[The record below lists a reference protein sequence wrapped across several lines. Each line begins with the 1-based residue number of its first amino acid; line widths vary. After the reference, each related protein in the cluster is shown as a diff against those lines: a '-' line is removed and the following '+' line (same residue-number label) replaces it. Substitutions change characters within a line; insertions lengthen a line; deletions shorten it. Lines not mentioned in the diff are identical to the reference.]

1 MKKRLQT
8 SKILLLAMKISAVQL
23 VLAMIFAG
31 VSYAYDSKAQEF
43 LNKSVSL
50 KAENQSLRMVLG
62 MIEEQTDVKFVYSSK
77 AIHANRK
84 VSFIASERK
93 LSDVLETLLKPM
105 QVNYRVIGGQIIL
118 NWNEAN
124 QPLLEDIEA
133 AAMEEDQQT
142 AAVVDKPIKGRVTDK
157 DGGDGLPGVSIT
169 IKGTTRGVTTDA
181 QGNYNISVP
190 NDKSVL
196 VFSFLG
202 YEKQEI
208 PVGSRSTINVV
219 LGSDM
224 QSLEEVVVVGYGTQK
239 KANMTGAVSSIDA
252 AAIENRP
259 ASNLAT
265 AMQGMSPGLIITR
278 TSGQPGAE
286 DIGIQ
291 IRGATT
297 ANGSVSPLVVLDGV
311 AVPSNTLQTMN
322 PNDVESISV
331 LKDAAAAAI
340 YGAQAAG
347 GVILVTTK
355 KGKAGKVTFDY
366 LAQQGTDWSINV
378 PERMTLLEEAE
389 FANLARKNS
398 GSGPEYSADDIQRIK
413 DGIPYVINPVDTSNY
428 LFYNQ
433 VPLADQL
440 LRKYSSMRT
449 HNLTVRGGTD
459 KLNFLLSGGY
469 YGKSGVFK
477 VGPDGYNRYNL
488 RLNLGAQL
496 NRYFSIDTRL
506 SYTNDKTEASSAGLN
521 GQGLIYQIYRLR
533 TRTPFFTP
541 EGRYNGAGSAATAY
555 ASLESGGYNNYRRN
569 YFDGVFTLKA
579 AELVKGLTLRAVL
592 GTQYRRGDREVFART
607 VPLWGKS
614 KILSY
619 LNQINS
625 YQLTNQLT
633 TNYNLQFLANYDK
646 KIGKHNLGLFAGYQ
660 WEDFRFAEYATG
672 ATNLVSNDLPTLNLG
687 DDRTK
692 TNSQNIY
699 AYAFQSVFGRVNYN
713 FNDRYLLEGTLRSD
727 ESSRL
732 APGYRVKVFPSA
744 SAGWNIHRESWFSD
758 RLKFVSEL
766 KVRASWGRLGGA
778 LGSTLGYYDYL
789 NQLNRSAGLVLGDT
803 RTSYIFQGAIPS
815 AQLSWETIETSN
827 IGADLGFLQNKLQIS
842 ADYYVKYNRN
852 MLTPQLLPA
861 VIGISTPRKNN
872 GELKSWGWE
881 LEARYRGTIGSNFS
895 YNIAA
900 NLSDNQNKLLSF
912 SNRRVIGAG
921 TNGIIEGY
929 PLNTIWGYETAG
941 YFTSAD
947 EVKAWAFQDNRTGAG
962 DIKYIDKN
970 GDGRLT
976 IGNGNVDNHGD
987 LVLLGTTQP
996 RYLFGV
1002 TLGFQWKNFDFTA
1015 FVQGVGKRNYR
1026 PTTENI
1032 APLLVTWK
1040 QALGVH
1046 RDYWTPENPDALYPR
1061 PFVGATHN
1069 YVSSDKWVLN
1079 ASYARLKNIQ
1089 LGYTLPTKW
1098 TSKINI
1104 SRARLFFSGQDI
1116 LTISSLGKFKGLFDP
1131 ESRDN
1136 VDNDYPF
1143 FATASVGLN
1152 LSF

>member
-23 VLAMIFAG
+23 VLAMIFVT

-62 MIEEQTDVKFVYSSK
+62 MIEEQTEVKFVYSSK

-84 VSFIASERK
+84 VNYTVSGQK
-93 LSDVLETLLKPM
+93 LSEVLESLLKPM
-105 QVNYRVIGGQIIL
+105 QVNYRIIGGQIIL
-118 NWNEAN
+118 NWEDKQALIENIEPAEMLEKEAK
-124 QPLLEDIEA
+124 E
-133 AAMEEDQQT
+133 
-142 AAVVDKPIKGRVTDK
+142 AVVDQPIKGKVTDK
-157 DGGDGLPGVSIT
+157 DGGGGLPGVSVT

-181 QGNYNISVP
+181 NGEYSIVVP

-196 VFSFLG
+196 VYSFLG
-202 YEKQEI
+202 YEKQEVT
-208 PVGSRSTINVV
+208 VGNRTTIDIV

-224 QSLEEVVVVGYGTQK
+224 KSLDEVIVVGYGTQK
-239 KANMTGAVSSIDA
+239 KANLTGAVSSIDA

-278 TSGQPGAE
+278 TSGQPGSE

-355 KGKAGKVTFDY
+355 KGKAGKITFDY
-366 LAQQGTDWSINV
+366 LAQQGTDWAINV
-378 PERMTLLEEAE
+378 PGRMSLLEEAE
-389 FANLARKNS
+389 FANLARANS
-398 GSGPEYSADDIQRIK
+398 GSGPEYNADDIQRIK
-413 DGIPYVINPVDTSNY
+413 DGIPYVVNPVDTSTY

-433 VPLADQL
+433 VPLTDQI

-449 HNLTVRGGTD
+449 HNLTMRGGTD
-459 KLNFLLSGGY
+459 KLNFLISGGY
-469 YGKSGVFK
+469 YGKDGVFK
-477 VGPDGYNRYNL
+477 VGPDSYDRYNL
-488 RLNLGAQL
+488 RINLGAQL
-496 NRYFSIDTRL
+496 TKFFSLDSRL
-506 SYTNDKTEASSAGLN
+506 SYTNDKTETSSAGIN
-521 GQGLIYQIYRLR
+521 GQGLLYQIYRLR

-555 ASLESGGYNNYRRN
+555 ASMEAGGFNDYRRN

-579 AELVKGLTLRAVL
+579 AEFVKGLNLRAVL
-592 GTQYRRGDREVFART
+592 GTQYRRGDREVFNRT

-614 KILSY
+614 RILSY
-619 LNQINS
+619 LNQVNS
-625 YQLTNQLT
+625 YNLTNELT
-633 TNYNLQFLANYDK
+633 TNTNLQLLANYDK
-646 KIGKHNLGLFAGYQ
+646 QFAGKHNLGLFAGYQ
-660 WEDFRFAEYATG
+660 WEAFRFSSFYTAAS
-672 ATNLVSNDLPTLNLG
+672 NLVSNDLPTLNLG
-687 DDRTK
+687 DDKTK
-692 TNSQNIY
+692 SNSQNIY
-699 AYAFQSVFGRVNYN
+699 AYAYQSIFGRVNYN
-713 FNDRYLLEGTLRSD
+713 FDDRYLLEGTLRSD

-732 APGYRVKVFPSA
+732 APGFRVKVFPSA
-744 SAGWNIHRESWFSD
+744 SAGWNIHREAWFANQL
-758 RLKFVSEL
+758 RFISEFKL
-766 KVRASWGRLGGA
+766 RASWGRLGGA
-778 LGSTLGYYDYL
+778 LGNTLGYYDYL
-789 NQLNRSAGLVLGDT
+789 NQLSRSASLVLGDS
-803 RTSYIFQGAIPS
+803 RTSYIYQSSIPS

-827 IGADLGFLQNKLQIS
+827 FGADFGFFQNKLQVS

-852 MLTPQLLPA
+852 MLTPQQLPA
-861 VIGISTPRKNN
+861 VIGIGTPRKNN

-881 LEARYRGTIGSNFS
+881 LEARYRGNIGQSFS

-900 NLSDNQNKLLSF
+900 NVSDNQNKLLNF
-912 SNRRVIGAG
+912 SGRRVISAG
-921 TNGIIEGY
+921 TNSIIEGY
-929 PLNTIWGYETAG
+929 PLNTIWGYQTAG
-941 YFTSAD
+941 YFTSTD

-962 DIKYIDKN
+962 DVKYIDQN
-970 GDGRLT
+970 GDGKLT
-976 IGNGNVDNHGD
+976 IGNGNIDNHGD

-1002 TLGFQWKNFDFTA
+1002 TLGFQWKNIDFSA
-1015 FVQGVGKRNYR
+1015 FVQGVGKRSYR
-1026 PTTENI
+1026 PNAENI

-1040 QALGVH
+1040 QALAVH

-1061 PFVGATHN
+1061 PYVGGTHN
-1069 YVSSDKWVLN
+1069 YLPSDKWVLN

-1089 LGYTLPTKW
+1089 VGYTLPVKW
-1098 TSKINI
+1098 TSRINI
-1104 SRARLFFSGQDI
+1104 SRARFFFSGQDL
-1116 LTISSLGKFKGLFDP
+1116 LTVSALGKFKGLFDP
-1131 ESRDN
+1131 ENRDN

>member
-1 MKKRLQT
+1 MKKRLKT

-23 VLAMIFAG
+23 VLAMIFAT
-31 VSYAYDSKAQEF
+31 VSYAYDSRAQEF
-43 LNKSVSL
+43 LNKSVSF
-50 KAENQSLRMVLG
+50 KAENQSLRMVLS

-77 AIHANRK
+77 AIHADRK
-84 VSFIASERK
+84 VNYTVSERK
-93 LSDVLETLLKPM
+93 LSDVLESLLKPM

-118 NWNEAN
+118 NSEDKQA
-124 QPLLEDIEA
+124 LLEDIEP
-133 AAMEEDQQT
+133 AAMPEKESI
-142 AAVVDKPIKGRVTDK
+142 AVVVDQPVKGKVTDK
-157 DGGDGLPGVSIT
+157 DGGEGLPGVSVT

-181 QGNYNISVP
+181 QGNYSITVP

-196 VFSFLG
+196 VYSFLG

-208 PVGSRSTINVV
+208 AVGTQTTIDVV

-224 QSLEEVVVVGYGTQK
+224 KSLEEVVVVGYGTQK

-278 TSGQPGAE
+278 TSGQPGSE

-297 ANGSVSPLVVLDGV
+297 ANGSVSPLLVLDGV

-355 KGKAGKVTFDY
+355 KGKAGKISFDY

-378 PERMTLLEEAE
+378 PDRMTLLQEAE
-389 FANLARKNS
+389 FANLSRANS

-413 DGIPYVINPVDTSNY
+413 DNIPYVVNPADTSTY

-433 VPLADQL
+433 IPLADQIL
-440 LRKYSSMRT
+440 KKYSSMRT

-469 YGKSGVFK
+469 YGKNGIFK
-477 VGPDGYNRYNL
+477 IGPDSYNRYNL

-496 NRYFSIDTRL
+496 NKIFSIDSRL
-506 SYTNDKTEASSAGLN
+506 SYTNDKQEASSAGLN

-555 ASLESGGYNNYRRN
+555 ASLESGGYNEYKRN

-579 AELVKGLTLRAVL
+579 ADIVKGLNLRAVL
-592 GTQYRRGDREVFART
+592 GTQYRRGDRETFFRT

-614 KILSY
+614 RVLSY
-619 LNQINS
+619 LNQVNS
-625 YQLTNQLT
+625 FQLFNELT

-646 KIGKHNLGLFAGYQ
+646 QIGKHTFGLFAGYQ
-660 WEDFRFAEYATG
+660 WEDFRYASFTT
-672 ATNLVSNDLPTLNLG
+672 AASNLVSNDLPTLNLG
-687 DDRTK
+687 DDKTK
-692 TNSQNIY
+692 SNSQNIY
-699 AYAFQSVFGRVNYN
+699 AYAYQSVFGRVNYSYA
-713 FNDRYLLEGTLRSD
+713 DRYLIEGTLRSD

-744 SAGWNIHRESWFSD
+744 SAGWNIHREAWFSNS
-758 RLKFVSEL
+758 LKFISEL
-766 KVRASWGRLGGA
+766 KLRASWGRLGGA
-778 LGSTLGYYDYL
+778 LGNTLGYYDYL
-789 NQLNRSAGLVLGDT
+789 NQLSRNNNLVLGDS
-803 RTSYIFQGAIPS
+803 RSSYIYQSSIPS

-827 IGADLGFLQNKLQIS
+827 IGADLGFFQNKLQITG
-842 ADYYVKYNRN
+842 DYYVKYNRN
-852 MLTPQLLPA
+852 MLTPQQLPA
-861 VIGISTPRKNN
+861 VIGIGTPRKNN

-900 NLSDNQNKLLSF
+900 NLSDNQNKLINF
-912 SNRRVIGAG
+912 SGRRVIGAG
-921 TNGIIEGY
+921 TNGLIEGY

-947 EVKAWAFQDNRTGAG
+947 EVKGWAFQDNRTGAG
-962 DIKYIDKN
+962 DVKYIDKN
-970 GDGRLT
+970 GDNRLT
-976 IGNGNVDNHGD
+976 IGNGNIDNHGD

-996 RYLFGV
+996 RYLFGT
-1002 TLGFQWKNFDFTA
+1002 TLGFQWKNIDFSA
-1015 FVQGVGKRNYR
+1015 FVQGVGERSYR
-1026 PTTENI
+1026 PSTENI

-1040 QALGVH
+1040 QPLAVH
-1046 RDYWTPENPDALYPR
+1046 SDYWTPENPNALYPR
-1061 PFVGATHN
+1061 PYVGATHN
-1069 YVSSDKWVLN
+1069 YLSSDKWVLN
-1079 ASYARLKNIQ
+1079 AAYARLKNLQ
-1089 LGYTLPTKW
+1089 VGYTLPTAW

-1104 SRARLFFSGQDI
+1104 SRARFFFSGQD
-1116 LTISSLGKFKGLFDP
+1116 LFTISALGKFKGLFDP
-1131 ESRDN
+1131 EARDN